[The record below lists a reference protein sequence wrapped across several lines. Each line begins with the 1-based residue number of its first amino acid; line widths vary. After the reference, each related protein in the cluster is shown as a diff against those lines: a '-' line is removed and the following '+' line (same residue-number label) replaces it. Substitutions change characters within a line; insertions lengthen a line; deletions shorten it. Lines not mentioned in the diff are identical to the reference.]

1 MQEQYSIYLDH
12 RKYINRFI
20 KENISNLSPMHKGE
34 KNNFKSLFN
43 LFNSLE
49 FVYYCEY
56 NEKED
61 TLLQVSDN
69 IFRKKSQKIQN
80 ENKNH
85 LLKKFKKF
93 RNKDKNIYISKPYL
107 SETTNISSIRVA
119 MRENDKI
126 YYLVFSLS
134 SILQKLGFLEIHPSF
149 TAFIRI
155 SYGIIGNLM
164 IAFAGFAILYSI
176 YEFFTF
182 FLYKDLSIDFIFK
195 PVITLTLGL
204 AIFDLAKTILEQEV
218 VFKKY
223 SNNLR
228 NDSRIL
234 TKFSTTIIVALL
246 IESLMVVFKMAI
258 SESANMI
265 QAFYLIAGVSFL
277 IIALVFFIG
286 INKYK
291 NE

>member
-20 KENISNLSPMHKGE
+20 KENISNLSPMNE
-34 KNNFKSLFN
+34 NEQNNFKSLFN

-69 IFRKKSQKIQN
+69 IFRKKSQKTKN
-80 ENKNH
+80 ENKSH

-93 RNKDKNIYISKPYL
+93 KNKDKYIYISKPYL

-149 TAFIRI
+149 TTFIRI
-155 SYGIIGNLM
+155 SYAIIGNLM
-164 IAFAGFAILYSI
+164 IAFAGFAILYSL

-182 FLYKDLSIDFIFK
+182 FLYKKLSIDFIFK

-258 SESANMI
+258 SESANMV